1 MAYENVRAALDRLDE
16 QRLLRL
22 HDEVEQTR
30 EGSTHEIEGAQLPKE
45 TLLQLINQ
53 ALVIDES

>member
-1 MAYENVRAALDRLDE
+1 MAYENVRAALDALDE
-16 QRLLRL
+16 PRLLRL
-22 HDEVEQTR
+22 RDEVEATR
-30 EGSTHEIEGAQLPKE
+30 DGSTHEIEGAQLPKE